1 MRELIGLASV
11 FFGRRVSGT
20 GGECVVR
27 CLTLI
32 RSVPIFTVA
41 MGGKVYFAWWTTVEC
56 GSNGAALI
64 VLCNVSGCGFRPRD
78 TLSDLGATSRQ
89 SYDLKA
95 RSLRPPAPI
104 QTGRAF
110 RNTLAATYLG

>member
-1 MRELIGLASV
+1 M
-11 FFGRRVSGT
+11 
-20 GGECVVR
+20 R

-41 MGGKVYFAWWTTVEC
+41 MGGKYGKYLAWWMDGFRLSVGVT
-56 GSNGAALI
+56 ALI

>member
-1 MRELIGLASV
+1 MRVWGEEGLLAGLGLDARTDWLGECL
-11 FFGRRVSGT
+11 FGRRVSGT

-41 MGGKVYFAWWTTVEC
+41 MGGKVYFAWWITVEC

-64 VLCNVSGCGFRPRD
+64 VLCNVSGCGFRGIR
-78 TLSDLGATSRQ
+78 
-89 SYDLKA
+89 
-95 RSLRPPAPI
+95 
-104 QTGRAF
+104 
-110 RNTLAATYLG
+110 